1 MQHSPSVS
9 PSATSMTHVK
19 SMSRKTQIL
28 VVDDHAVV
36 RAGLKMLLSDQSDMA
51 VAGEAATITEA
62 RALVG
67 EHPYD
72 VLVLDLSL
80 SGESGWEL
88 LKLAKRTQPKIAV
101 LILSAFREDQF
112 ALQALKCGADGFLNK
127 ESAPELLI
135 AAIRRIAAGGKYVS
149 ASLAERFARHLGG
162 EENPAPHETLSEK
175 EFIIL
180 KHIARGKSLVAI
192 ADELHIS
199 PKTVTSHRARILQ
212 KLGLENNADLTRF
225 ALEKG
230 LLD

>member
-1 MQHSPSVS
+1 MQPLPLVS
-9 PSATSMTHVK
+9 PRAMPTMHVK
-19 SMSRKTQIL
+19 DLLHKTKIL
-28 VVDDHAVV
+28 IVDDHAVV
-36 RAGLKMLLSDQSDMA
+36 RAGLRTLLNDQSDME
-51 VAGEAATITEA
+51 VAGEAATAAEA

-67 EHPYD
+67 KHPFE

-88 LKLAKRTQPKIAV
+88 LNSVKRNQPKIAV

-112 ALQALKCGADGFLNK
+112 ALQALKSGADGFLNK

-135 AAIRRIAAGGKYVS
+135 GAIRRVAAGGKYVS
-149 ASLAERFARHLGG
+149 AALAERFARSLGG
-162 EENPAPHETLSEK
+162 EEKRAPHEMLSEK
-175 EFIIL
+175 EFTIL
-180 KHIARGKSLVAI
+180 THIARGKSLVAI